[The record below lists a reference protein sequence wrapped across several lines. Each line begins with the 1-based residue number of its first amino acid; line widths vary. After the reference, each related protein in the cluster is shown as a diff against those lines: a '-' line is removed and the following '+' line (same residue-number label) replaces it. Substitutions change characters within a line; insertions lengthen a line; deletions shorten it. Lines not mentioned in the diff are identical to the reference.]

1 GHLHIVPLSVHS
13 KHGWNG
19 SEQLCI
25 DDALTAVSSLQKDTN
40 ASTLAENAAFARLAE
55 FPKKMLQNVHR
66 ARCKLPA
73 LAAHLLA
80 CNPQLIAAVTETI
93 YSCDQ
98 QQLKACNQ
106 MSLFGPEPSVMKT
119 VCFNRVQ
126 YAKMMSRN
134 IGEIATFDIPPEQSP
149 DRKASVLGMKIA
161 CGFEMLR
168 NRDNGKRIKSSN
180 QVPTDASAE
189 IENDALMNDFLD
201 MLKRIGYFDNPES
214 GSKTLEQLRQHAQ
227 QHFLYSAEK
236 GPTAE
241 LFISQAA
248 QSIQRGLVLH
258 GSGRIDLPV
267 DSDPAI
273 DDDDSWLMLEP
284 DELDALM
291 RKAEALVSEAA
302 Q

>member
-1 GHLHIVPLSVHS
+1 
-13 KHGWNG
+13 
-19 SEQLCI
+19 
-25 DDALTAVSSLQKDTN
+25 
-40 ASTLAENAAFARLAE
+40 
-55 FPKKMLQNVHR
+55 M
-66 ARCKLPA
+66 
-73 LAAHLLA
+73 
-80 CNPQLIAAVTETI
+80 
-93 YSCDQ
+93 
-98 QQLKACNQ
+98 
-106 MSLFGPEPSVMKT
+106 
-119 VCFNRVQ
+119 
-126 YAKMMSRN
+126 
-134 IGEIATFDIPPEQSP
+134 
-149 DRKASVLGMKIA
+149 
-161 CGFEMLR
+161 
-168 NRDNGKRIKSSN
+168 
-180 QVPTDASAE
+180 E

-302 Q
+302 QIK